1 MPEHIT
7 LKDPHRESRIYSAR
21 TVTAVVLVMGLLA
34 IVLVRYYAL
43 QITEYETYRT
53 QSDRNRVQLQ
63 PLPPKRGLI
72 YDRNG
77 VLLADNRPSY
87 ILSVVREQVSDLEAT
102 LAELQALVPVA
113 VVSVRRP
120 PLLQL
125 SEEGAPDLVVEVER
139 SIRPIALSR
148 K

>member
-1 MPEHIT
+1 MPNYIA

-21 TVTAVVLVMGLLA
+21 TVTAIILILALLVL
-34 IVLVRYYAL
+34 VLVRYYSL

-87 ILSVVREQVSDLEAT
+87 ILSVVRERVQDLEAT
-102 LAELQALVPVA
+102 LAELQMLLPVSA
-113 VVSVRRP
+113 SDLEKFHKKLKRRRP
-120 PLLQL
+120 Y
-125 SEEGAPDLVVEVER
+125 
-139 SIRPIALSR
+139 
-148 K
+148 